1 MVRRFMRYREIPAS
15 GAAVCRKGG
24 IDYNVPRHKNLYK
37 LCPIPQDYSKP
48 AFLENGQSKDAAI
61 AAQR

>member
-24 IDYNVPRHKNLYK
+24 IDYDTSLGMNTSTSFVPSPKG
-37 LCPIPQDYSKP
+37 CGEAAS
-48 AFLENGQSKDAAI
+48 LENRQS
-61 AAQR
+61 